1 MSEMPA
7 WEYRVL
13 SVGSVWRRLRE
24 EELEAVLNELGAEGW
39 EVITISSQDSGGGK
53 VRVVAKRPLTD
64 RARRRRSLPQ

>member
-1 MSEMPA
+1 MSEIAP

-13 SVGSVWRRLRE
+13 SVGSAWRGPRDEVLE
-24 EELEAVLNELGAEGW
+24 EALNELGAEGW
-39 EVITISSQDSGGGK
+39 EVISVLAHDYGGGK